1 MYVYVIVFLMVVILF
16 ILYRSSVQEF
26 IFNIRRQPAVR
37 KLDTIVGRYKYM
49 MEDFQGADGS
59 SRIDDSCTFDE
70 YPNGNRCLFKD
81 YVLRQGNGYARCVH
95 PTDTTDSYGYNVLL
109 FKNKEYTPK
118 SFKDWLMVLWSRN
131 GGNFE
136 RKAVNEY
143 VNHCQNAE
151 SMAQLLNPTVCPP
164 PFTKSSD
171 DYSKCVASNSVPE
184 ATARSACDSKTK
196 NFPNSISATFSP
208 ASTSNPNHTCQLSL
222 KCPTGYANSSTPDE
236 QYSNV
241 CVANSGAMSKADA
254 QKACDAS
261 RGYFMNVPDNSPKHM
276 CRVLF

>member
-1 MYVYVIVFLMVVILF
+1 M
-16 ILYRSSVQEF
+16 
-26 IFNIRRQPAVR
+26 
-37 KLDTIVGRYKYM
+37 
-49 MEDFQGADGS
+49 
-59 SRIDDSCTFDE
+59 DDSCTFDE

-81 YVLRQGNGYARCVH
+81 YNLREGNGYARCIH
-95 PTDTTDSYGYNVLL
+95 PEDTKDNYGYNVML
-109 FKNKEYTPK
+109 FKNKDYTPK
-118 SFKDWLMVLWSRN
+118 AFKEWLFHLWGRN

-171 DYSKCVASNSVPE
+171 KCIANNSVPE
-184 ATARSACDSKTK
+184 ATARTACNSKAE
-196 NFPNSISATFSP
+196 NFPNSISTSFTP
-208 ASTSNPNHTCQLSL
+208 ASASNPNHTCQLNL
-222 KCPTGYANSSTPDE
+222 KCPSGYANSSNPDE

-241 CVANSGAMSKADA
+241 CVAPIASMSKADA
-254 QKACDAS
+254 QKACDAT